1 MQLDWLDSQPFTT
14 LFVSGNHEN
23 YDRLDAYP
31 VEEWNGGKIQRI
43 RPSIIHLMRGQV
55 YLIDGKKVFSFG
67 GASSQDIRD
76 GILEIDNP
84 LYKEKKKE
92 LDREYRSYRVN
103 HLSWWERELPSAE
116 EMKEGKMNLQE
127 HNNEVD
133 FMVTHCCA
141 ASTQILINPTYGKP
155 DYLAKYFEEL
165 RQMVKFKKWFFGHYH
180 ENRNITAEEILIYEQ
195 IIRIS

>member
-1 MQLDWLDSQPFTT
+1 
-14 LFVSGNHEN
+14 
-23 YDRLDAYP
+23 
-31 VEEWNGGKIQRI
+31 
-43 RPSIIHLMRGQV
+43 MRGQV

-76 GILEIDNP
+76 GILELEDP

>member
-31 VEEWNGGKIQRI
+31 VEEWNEGKIQRI

-76 GILEIDNP
+76 GILELDDP

-127 HNNEVD
+127 RNNEVD

-141 ASTQILINPTYGKP
+141 ASTQILINPTYGKL

-165 RQMVKFKKWFFGHYH
+165 RQTVKFKKWFFGHYH

>member
-55 YLIDGKKVFSFG
+55 YLIDGKKIFSFG

-76 GILEIDNP
+76 GILELDDP

-141 ASTQILINPTYGKP
+141 ASTQILINTI
-155 DYLAKYFEEL
+155 FEEPSVTW
-165 RQMVKFKKWFFGHYH
+165 Q
-180 ENRNITAEEILIYEQ
+180 
-195 IIRIS
+195 

>member
-55 YLIDGKKVFSFG
+55 YLIDGKKIFSFG

-76 GILEIDNP
+76 GILELDDP
-84 LYKEKKKE
+84 LYKEKKME

-116 EMKEGKMNLQE
+116 EMEEGKTNLQE

>member
-31 VEEWNGGKIQRI
+31 VEEWNGGKIQHI

-76 GILEIDNP
+76 GILELDDP

-155 DYLAKYFEEL
+155 DCLAKYFEEL
-165 RQMVKFKKWFFGHYH
+165 RQTVKFKKWFFGHYH

>member
-31 VEEWNGGKIQRI
+31 VEEWNSGKIQRI

-55 YLIDGKKVFSFG
+55 YLIDGKKIFSFG

-76 GILEIDNP
+76 GILELEDP

-92 LDREYRSYRVN
+92 LDKEYRSYRVN

-116 EMKEGKMNLQE
+116 EMEEGKMNLQE

-165 RQMVKFKKWFFGHYH
+165 RQTVKFKKWFFGHYH

>member
-1 MQLDWLDSQPFTT
+1 M
-14 LFVSGNHEN
+14 
-23 YDRLDAYP
+23 
-31 VEEWNGGKIQRI
+31 EEWNGGKIQRI

-55 YLIDGKKVFSFG
+55 YLIDGKKIFSFG

-76 GILEIDNP
+76 GILELDDP

-127 HNNEVD
+127 RNNEVD

-141 ASTQILINPTYGKP
+141 ASTQILINPTYGKL

-165 RQMVKFKKWFFGHYH
+165 RQTVKFKKWFFGHYH

>member
-1 MQLDWLDSQPFTT
+1 M
-14 LFVSGNHEN
+14 
-23 YDRLDAYP
+23 
-31 VEEWNGGKIQRI
+31 
-43 RPSIIHLMRGQV
+43 
-55 YLIDGKKVFSFG
+55 
-67 GASSQDIRD
+67 
-76 GILEIDNP
+76 
-84 LYKEKKKE
+84 
-92 LDREYRSYRVN
+92 
-103 HLSWWERELPSAE
+103 SWWERELPSAE

-141 ASTQILINPTYGKP
+141 ASTQILIKPTYGKP

-180 ENRNITAEEILIYEQ
+180 ENRNITAEEILIYKR

>member
-31 VEEWNGGKIQRI
+31 VEEWNGGKIQHI

-55 YLIDGKKVFSFG
+55 YLIDGKKIFSFG

-76 GILEIDNP
+76 GILELDDP

-127 HNNEVD
+127 RNNEVD

-141 ASTQILINPTYGKP
+141 PADSFFLLPSLLPKAVHAPTSLNDSLYRTGIP
-155 DYLAKYFEEL
+155 YPIPFSFLYITDPPAQE
-165 RQMVKFKKWFFGHYH
+165 YH
-180 ENRNITAEEILIYEQ
+180 L
-195 IIRIS
+195 